1 VNFGVENDP
10 IELAAKEPIT
20 IIITRIKASGG

>member
-20 IIITRIKASGG
+20 IITRIKASGG